1 MDDLYNRVARRHR
14 SGEGGFTLIEL
25 LVVIAVLA
33 ILGAIVI
40 FNVTG
45 VANRGRQSA
54 CDTDVKTVQTAV
66 DTVVSDNGGQLGF
79 LNTNNNG
86 DMTANGDLAALHS
99 NGYVHSVP
107 ASCVNGF
114 FITPKTVTQGSGQN
128 AVQVTVYDVTGKA

>member
-45 VANRGRQSA
+45 VANRGKQSA
-54 CDTDVKTVQTAV
+54 CDTDVKTIQTAV

-79 LNTNNNG
+79 LNTNNGG
-86 DMTANGDLAALHS
+86 DMGTNGDLAALQS
-99 NGYVHSVP
+99 NGYIHSVP
-107 ASCVNGF
+107 TSCVGGF
-114 FITPKTVTQGSGQN
+114 FITAKAVSQGTPPVS
-128 AVQVTVYDVTGKA
+128 VTVYDVTGKVA